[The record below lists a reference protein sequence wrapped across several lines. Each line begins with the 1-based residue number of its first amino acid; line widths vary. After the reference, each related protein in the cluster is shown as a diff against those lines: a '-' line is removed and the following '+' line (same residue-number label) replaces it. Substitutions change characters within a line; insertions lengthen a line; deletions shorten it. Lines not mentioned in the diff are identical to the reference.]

1 MQNLGTSRSR
11 NIVVTTAYFSRWHIF
26 FAEECEYASK
36 NTIAD
41 DKDLNVETLLVSLT
55 GLSLHGGRRTGT
67 SI

>member
-41 DKDLNVETLLVSLT
+41 DKDLNVETLLVINKFKPT
-55 GLSLHGGRRTGT
+55 RRQKDWN
-67 SI
+67 